1 MSEIDE
7 FKAKLQGEVESA
19 MERIR
24 EMQDQ
29 AAEQYRD
36 MQFHYAIFLGL
47 SQRIREAIRPWVE
60 AFAESLPGVTPE
72 VTERD
77 FGPAGRVFH
86 GGFVTFSLPRNE
98 RCPANITLRSDS
110 RRASPSTA

>member
-1 MSEIDE
+1 MTEIDE
-7 FKAKLQGEVESA
+7 FKAKLRGEVESA

-29 AAEQYRD
+29 AAEQYRE
-36 MQFHYAIFLGL
+36 MQSNYAIFLDL
-47 SQRIREAIRPWVE
+47 SHQIQEAIRPWVE
-60 AFAESLPGVTPE
+60 AFAESLPGVTPV

-77 FGPAGRVFH
+77 FGPAGRV
-86 GGFVTFSLPRNE
+86 LPR
-98 RCPANITLRSDS
+98 RVRHVLAPPKRAARRTSSSASDS